1 MHGVLA
7 PIELAVWILVYI
19 AAVFNFDCALH
30 VAVLVFEHVVGCGF
44 AACVEV
50 AAEPVVGSVVE
61 VGFGV
66 GFFASI
72 VSVVVVAQL
81 CAVEPRCG
89 AIYRLDSPVVV
100 QRVVF
105 LLVFVQFDFVRYGVQ
120 FGVD

>member
-1 MHGVLA
+1 M
-7 PIELAVWILVYI
+7 LVF
-19 AAVFNFDCALH
+19 AH
-30 VAVLVFEHVVGCGF
+30 VAGSGF
-44 AACVEV
+44 AASVDV